1 MHGIRA
7 AEDPDRGYGY
17 RSIEEFVAAAE
28 EVNSGAA
35 TAEEVSARDVLA
47 TIDTTARVT
56 AMLEAGRV
64 SLDNGGAAVQILYD
78 GCGEDDCSA
87 EPTGIRLEK

>member
-1 MHGIRA
+1 MMHAYDERK
-7 AEDPDRGYGY
+7 
-17 RSIEEFVAAAE
+17 
-28 EVNSGAA
+28 GAGHGRLY
-35 TAEEVSARDVLA
+35 TQARDVLA

-64 SLDNGGAAVQILYD
+64 SLDNGGAAVKILYD
-78 GCGEDDCSA
+78 GRGENDCGA